1 MSDAIKVGDRVEARV
16 YGRATVIGEHIAFGG
31 KRWLWIEYDSGHE
44 CYGVQATQL
53 THIEP
58 EPVTV
63 TLTPKYKVGQEVM
76 GIGSG
81 SRYILGEYAIAYYV
95 GHGEGWMPE
104 RAIKPVPTPCPTC
117 KGSGKASE

>member
-1 MSDAIKVGDRVEARV
+1 MSDKIKVGDRVEARV

-53 THIEP
+53 TRIEP
-58 EPVTV
+58 EPVV
-63 TLTPKYKVGQEVM
+63 LTPKYGVGQRVNFIGQGKVHLAGVEV
-76 GIGSG
+76 GYHSEKWGGLWAESLLEPI
-81 SRYILGEYAIAYYV
+81 
-95 GHGEGWMPE
+95 
-104 RAIKPVPTPCPTC
+104 PTPCPTC